1 MKTSIYKILVAVGCV
16 WMVTSCNDIFDD
28 LSVNPNQIDLNSFY
42 TTPENVNKGIMGAY
56 GYISTPR
63 NLGACGFGLQL
74 SRSDE
79 ASSGA
84 DYSMPGTYSD
94 DYTSSYYTIVQP
106 FQLMYT
112 AAGQACQMIQVIP
125 EVEFTDETLK
135 NAYLGEA
142 HFLRAFAHFFLFINY
157 RNIPLVKEMTG
168 NASEYRE
175 QATPEEA
182 WNFIIS
188 DLQEAERL
196 LPPKGYWDSSNLG
209 RATKASAAAL
219 LGKAYLYRSGIEP
232 IYGSSSQTYYDE
244 AAQAFGRV
252 INGNY
257 GTYELVSDYNWNF
270 DVAHENNDESLWEI
284 QFLGDVV
291 NTNFN
296 PGFVESG
303 LFSDIRSKLPIMGIE
318 TGYNASN
325 AQVIHDWVY
334 DVFVNSKNAA
344 GETDPRM
351 FGTLVFNDNLPE
363 IVAPAG
369 CKVTFCEGNTWEDE
383 FGSKT
388 AGFGDKWVGAK
399 DYKCASRKWLDWT
412 LPMRDPGN
420 SMYFFYGRAQ
430 GVNWRWL
437 RYSDVLL
444 MYAEAVVM
452 GGQQTSISALDAINK
467 VRDRVNMPHVATAD
481 METIEHERI
490 LELTYEG
497 HRFYDLL
504 RWGRLPER
512 FRELEASDP
521 NFKAYNNGHTYKG
534 FVENK
539 HEWVPIPI
547 EEVEGNPYITSNNP
561 GW

>member
-1 MKTSIYKILVAVGCV
+1 MRTYLLIIVGC
-16 WMVTSCNDIFDD
+16 MLALTSCNDIFDD
-28 LSVNPNQIDLNSFY
+28 LSVNPNQIDLASFY
-42 TTPENVNKGIMGAY
+42 DTPESVNQGIIGAY

-63 NLGACGFGLQL
+63 NMGACGFGLQL

-84 DYSMPGTYSD
+84 DYSVPGTYSD

-112 AAGQACQMIQVIP
+112 AAGQACQMVQIIP
-125 EVEFTDETLK
+125 DVEFIDEELK

-142 HFLRAFAHFFLFINY
+142 YFLRAFTHFFLFINY
-157 RNIPLVKEMTG
+157 RNIPLITEING
-168 NASEYRE
+168 NANEYRS
-175 QATPEEA
+175 QATPEES
-182 WNFIIS
+182 WDFIIN
-188 DLQEAERL
+188 DLIKAESL
-196 LPPKGYWDSSNLG
+196 LPEKGYWSSSYLG

-232 IYGSSSQTYYDE
+232 IYGSSTTTYYDE

-252 INGNY
+252 INGEY
-257 GTYELVSDYNWNF
+257 GAYELVSDYSWNF

-284 QFLGDVV
+284 QFMADID

-296 PGFVESG
+296 PGFSTSG
-303 LFSDIRSKLPIMGIE
+303 LFNDIRSKLPIMGIE

-334 DVFVNSKNAA
+334 DIFVNSKNEA

-363 IVAPAG
+363 IVAPEG
-369 CKVTFCEGNTWEDE
+369 YQVTYCEGNTWEDE
-383 FGSKT
+383 FGSTT
-388 AGFGDKWVGAK
+388 AGFGDKWPAAEA
-399 DYKCASRKWLDWT
+399 YKCASRKWLDWT
-412 LPMRDPGN
+412 LPMYDPGDG
-420 SMYFFYGRAQ
+420 MYFFYGRCQ

-452 GGQQTSISALDAINK
+452 GGEQTSVSALEAINQ
-467 VRDRVNMPHVATAD
+467 VRDRVNMPHVTTAD
-481 METIEHERI
+481 METIERERI

-521 NFKAYNNGHTYKG
+521 NFKAYNNGHTYNG

-539 HEWVPIPI
+539 HEWVPIPLD
-547 EEVEGNPYITSNNP
+547 EVEGNPYVEQNP

>member
-1 MKTSIYKILVAVGCV
+1 MKKLYYYIGISLCCMLVS
-16 WMVTSCNDIFDD
+16 SCNGIFDD

-42 TTPENVNKGIMGAY
+42 TTPENVEKGIMGAY
-56 GYISTPR
+56 GYLSTPR

-84 DYSMPGTYSD
+84 DYSMPGTYSE
-94 DYTSSYYTIVQP
+94 DYTSSYYTVVQP

-112 AAGQACQMIQVIP
+112 AAAQACQMVQIIP
-125 EVEFTDETLK
+125 DVEITDETLK

-142 HFLRAFAHFFLFINY
+142 YFLRAFTHFYLFVNY
-157 RNIPLVKEMTG
+157 RNIPLVKEISG
-168 NASEYRE
+168 KANEYRK
-175 QATPEEA
+175 QATPEES
-182 WNFIIS
+182 WDFIIS
-188 DLQEAERL
+188 DLIEAERL
-196 LPPKGYWDSSNLG
+196 LPPKGYWSDKNLG

-219 LGKAYLYRSGIEP
+219 LGKAYLYRSGIEKY
-232 IYGSSSQTYYDE
+232 YGNSSKSYYNE
-244 AAQAFGRV
+244 AAAAFGRV
-252 INGNY
+252 INKEY
-257 GTYELVSDYNWNF
+257 GEYKLVDDYSWNF

-284 QFLGDVV
+284 QFVGDVS

-296 PGFVESG
+296 PGFIESG
-303 LFSDIRSKLPIMGIE
+303 LFSDIRSKLPIMGVV
-318 TGYNASN
+318 TNSNASN

-334 DVFVNSKNAA
+334 DIFVNSKNAN

-363 IVAPAG
+363 INAPAG
-369 CKVTFCEGNTWEDE
+369 CWVTYLEGKTWADE
-383 FGSKT
+383 FGSTT
-388 AGFGDKWVGAK
+388 AGFGDKWQAAAN
-399 DYKCASRKWLDWT
+399 YKCASRKWLDWT
-412 LPMRDPGN
+412 LPEVNPGN

-437 RYSDVLL
+437 RYADVLL
-444 MYAEAVVM
+444 MYAESVVM
-452 GGQQTSISALDAINK
+452 GGTPTAITALDAINE
-467 VRDRVNMPHVATAD
+467 VRDRAGMPHVATAD
-481 METIEHERI
+481 MATIERERV

-504 RWGRLPER
+504 RWGTLAER
-512 FRELEASDP
+512 FRELEATDP
-521 NFKAYNNGHTYKG
+521 NFKAYNNGHAYKG
-534 FVENK
+534 FVEGK

-547 EEVEGNPYITSNNP
+547 EEVEGNPYILSNNP

>member
-1 MKTSIYKILVAVGCV
+1 MKTYISKILIAVGCLLI
-16 WMVTSCNDIFDD
+16 TSCNDVFDD
-28 LSVNPNQIDLNSFY
+28 LSINPNQIDLNSFY
-42 TTPENVNKGIMGAY
+42 TTPENVEKGILGAY

-112 AAGQACQMIQVIP
+112 AAGQACQMIQTIP
-125 EVEFTDETLK
+125 NVDFVDEDLK

-142 HFLRAFAHFFLFINY
+142 YFLRAFTHFFLFVNY
-157 RNIPLVKEMTG
+157 RNIPLIKEMTG
-168 NASEYRE
+168 NANEYRP
-175 QATPEEA
+175 QASPEEC
-182 WNFIIS
+182 WDFIIN
-188 DLQEAERL
+188 DLKEAERL
-196 LPPKGYWDSSNLG
+196 LPMKGYWDASNLG

-219 LGKAYLYRSGIEP
+219 LGKAYLYRSGIEKY
-232 IYGSSSQTYYDE
+232 YGNSTNSYYNE
-244 AAQAFGRV
+244 AAQAFGRI
-252 INGNY
+252 INGEY
-257 GTYELVSDYNWNF
+257 GSYKLVEDYNWNF
-270 DVAHENNDESLWEI
+270 DVAHENNDESIWEI
-284 QFLGDVV
+284 QFLGDVI

-303 LFSDIRSKLPIMGIE
+303 LFSDIRSKLPIMGQN

-334 DVFVNSKNAA
+334 DVFVNSKNEA

-363 IVAPAG
+363 IKAPSG
-369 CKVTFCEGNTWEDE
+369 CKVTFLEGDTWADE
-383 FGSKT
+383 FGGVD
-388 AGFGDKWVGAK
+388 AGFGNKWEAAK
-399 DYKCASRKWLDWT
+399 NYKCASRKWLDWT
-412 LPMRDPGN
+412 LPMENTGDN
-420 SMYFFYGRAQ
+420 KYFFYGRAQ
-430 GVNWRWL
+430 GVNWRWI

-444 MYAEAVVM
+444 MYAETLVM
-452 GGQQTSISALDAINK
+452 GGEQTSITALEAINE
-467 VRDRVNMPHVATAD
+467 VRDRVHMPHVATAN
-481 METIEHERI
+481 METVEHERI

-534 FVENK
+534 FVEGK